1 MEVKMEYAD
10 TAYLLARYAARSKY
24 DDLTDSAIKSAKF
37 MLKDAISLMI
47 GGSRGTISRKLAGLY
62 FDWGGKPESTVLVYG
77 RRLPAHNVGFL
88 NSVLIHELD
97 YDDTHDAGT
106 MHVSPVAVPTCLAVG
121 ELTGASGKE
130 VLSALVNTVELGVRL
145 SLSIRKSIS
154 ETGWIYSAICQY
166 LSAAAVSAALL
177 GLDEEHIVMA
187 MGTAYAQMGG
197 TYQVSADAAD
207 TKRMQPALAV
217 RDGIWSAML
226 AKEGISGCHRVID
239 GGFGWINQYLRGEVE
254 PERLRN
260 IYEPIARYEIED
272 LSYKPYPSCRFTHS
286 AIDAVKKMMQDHE
299 LLAEDVLNGRVEVSS
314 PTFRSVCQPVELKQH
329 PRTYMQAQYSIPF
342 TLAVTLTR
350 GEVTLETLSEET
362 LGDAAVVSLAQRIT
376 PVISPELDRR
386 YGRTVAPSIVMLNTR
401 RGVFTECIEHPLG
414 APENPFTAEI
424 TAAKLDQC
432 IKHSELNVDRNK
444 LISAMQMID
453 EFENLDNINV
463 FINTLQSAFKN

>member
-1 MEVKMEYAD
+1 MEYAD

-24 DDLTDSAIKSAKF
+24 RDLTESAIQSAKF
-37 MLKDAISLMI
+37 MLKDTIALMI
-47 GGSRGTISRKLAGLY
+47 GGSRGAISRKLSGLY
-62 FDWGGKPESTVLVYG
+62 SGWGGKPESTVLVYG
-77 RRLPAHNVGFL
+77 RRLPAHHAGFL

-121 ELTGASGKE
+121 EMTGASGKE
-130 VLSALVNTVELGVRL
+130 VISALVNTVELGVRL

-239 GGFGWINQYLRGEVE
+239 GSFGWINQYLRGEVE

-260 IYEPIARYEIED
+260 ICEHVARYEIEN

-286 AIDAVKKMMQDHE
+286 AIDAVKKMMREHG
-299 LLAEDVLNGRVEVSS
+299 LSAEDVIDGRVEVSS
-314 PTFRSVCQPVELKQH
+314 LTFRSVCQPVELKQH
-329 PRTYMQAQYSIPF
+329 PQTYMQAQYSIPF
-342 TLAVTLTR
+342 TLAVTLTH
-350 GEVTLETLSEET
+350 GDVTLETLSEES
-362 LGDAAVVSLAQRIT
+362 LGDAPVVSLAQRIT
-376 PVISPELDRR
+376 PVISPELDSR
-386 YGRTVAPSIVMLNTR
+386 YGRTVAPSIVTLNTR
-401 RGVFTECIEHPLG
+401 RGIFTECVEQPLG
-414 APENPFTAEI
+414 APENPFTDAMTES
-424 TAAKLDQC
+424 KLVQC
-432 IKHSELNVDRNK
+432 IKHSGLKVDREK
-444 LISAMQMID
+444 LSSATKMID
-453 EFENLDNINV
+453 ELEQLEDINIFV
-463 FINTLQSAFKN
+463 RSLQSAFE